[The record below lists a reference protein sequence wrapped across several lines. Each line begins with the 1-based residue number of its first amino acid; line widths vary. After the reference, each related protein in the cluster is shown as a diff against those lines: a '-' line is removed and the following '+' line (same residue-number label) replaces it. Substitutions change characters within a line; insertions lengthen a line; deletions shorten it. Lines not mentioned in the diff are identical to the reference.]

1 MVDRVKLLLN
11 RASVFHGLLAGVFI
25 FMAKIVVYVTQH
37 WEYRFLPAFTILSFL
52 IVLAAMILGGL
63 GDKRQLE
70 GNHYTYKRAL
80 MSCFRAVIFAVVIG
94 SLADNVLYGLIDVSL
109 VEQTKSILIEQ
120 MQSGLGQTKWV
131 SNEDM
136 DKLVKQIRE
145 SEMGTIWSYLG
156 GLPSLVLGN
165 MLFGLIVARFLR
177 VNKTQDW
184 LNESEVV

>member
-1 MVDRVKLLLN
+1 
-11 RASVFHGLLAGVFI
+11 
-25 FMAKIVVYVTQH
+25 
-37 WEYRFLPAFTILSFL
+37 
-52 IVLAAMILGGL
+52 
-63 GDKRQLE
+63 
-70 GNHYTYKRAL
+70 
-80 MSCFRAVIFAVVIG
+80 VVIG

-184 LNESEVV
+184 LNDSEVV

>member
-70 GNHYTYKRAL
+70 GNHYTYK
-80 MSCFRAVIFAVVIG
+80 G
-94 SLADNVLYGLIDVSL
+94 
-109 VEQTKSILIEQ
+109 
-120 MQSGLGQTKWV
+120 
-131 SNEDM
+131 
-136 DKLVKQIRE
+136 
-145 SEMGTIWSYLG
+145 
-156 GLPSLVLGN
+156 P
-165 MLFGLIVARFLR
+165 
-177 VNKTQDW
+177 
-184 LNESEVV
+184 